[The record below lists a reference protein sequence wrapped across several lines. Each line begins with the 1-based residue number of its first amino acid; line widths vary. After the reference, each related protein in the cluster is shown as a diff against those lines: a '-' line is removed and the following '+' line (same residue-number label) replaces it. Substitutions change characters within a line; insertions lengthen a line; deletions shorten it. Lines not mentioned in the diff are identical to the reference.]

1 MSIVAN
7 ENSKSFKDGPYNSIT
22 KVLASKSH

>member
-1 MSIVAN
+1 MSIEAN
-7 ENSKSFKDGPYNSIT
+7 ENSKSVKDGQYNSTT